1 MSRTTRRTAAQPQE
15 DLLAKVDP
23 KPEQP
28 AAAAPKAE
36 SKPTPAK
43 KPKAQ
48 HLAVVD
54 TRAPAKVVSEN
65 LLSSLMAAIS
75 NPKVDPAK
83 MHALLDVR
91 ARVMQEQAQV
101 EFFRAYIR
109 LQGKLPS
116 ITKDGLID
124 QGETRSGRKG
134 SKSRYATYENINA
147 TTKPILAEEKFGL
160 LLLPDVGPEGHGVII
175 RGQLGFVCDTQ
186 YGEIVHI
193 ERCTIAVPPEV
204 SGSKN
209 PAQGVGSSLSYGKRY
224 GAIALL
230 NLVSHAPEDRDTDA
244 GGPKK
249 RPAPAGATMQDA
261 EVIQEFLTPK
271 EVKQLETAITEAGI
285 TVEFFCQRWEVPELE
300 LVNLNPKLLPE
311 ALAACASLKAKKG
324 GANG

>member
-1 MSRTTRRTAAQPQE
+1 MSRTTRRAAAQPQE
-15 DLLAKVDP
+15 DLLAKVEP
-23 KPEQP
+23 KREQ

-36 SKPTPAK
+36 SKPTPEK

-54 TRAPAKVVSEN
+54 TRPLAKVVSEN

-75 NPKVDPAK
+75 NPRVDPAK

-116 ITKDGLID
+116 INKDGLID
-124 QGETRSGRKG
+124 QGETKSGRRG

-147 TTKPILAEEKFGL
+147 VTKPILAEEKFGL

-230 NLVSHAPEDRDTDA
+230 NLVSHAPDDRDTDA

-249 RPAPAGATMQDA
+249 RAAPAGNVQEA
-261 EVIQEFLTPK
+261 EVIAEFLTPK
-271 EVKQLETAITEAGI
+271 EVKQLEAAILDAGI
-285 TVEFFCQRWEVPELE
+285 TVEFFCQRWEVGELGD
-300 LVNLNPKLLPE
+300 LNPKLFPE
-311 ALAACASLKAKKG
+311 ALAACASLKAKKSG
-324 GANG
+324 NG

>member
-1 MSRTTRRTAAQPQE
+1 MSRTTRRAAQPQD
-15 DLLAKVDP
+15 DLLAKVEP

-28 AAAAPKAE
+28 AAAPKAG
-36 SKPTPAK
+36 SKPIPEK
-43 KPKAQ
+43 KPRAQ

-75 NPKVDPAK
+75 NPRVDPAK

-124 QGETRSGRKG
+124 QGETRSGRRG

-244 GGPKK
+244 RSPK
-249 RPAPAGATMQDA
+249 RAPAGGAVREA
-261 EVIQEFLTPK
+261 ETVEFLTPK
-271 EVKQLETAITEAGI
+271 QVEDLTTAIKDCGATMEN
-285 TVEFFCQRWEVPELE
+285 FCTGYSIKEPADLD
-300 LVNLNPKLLPE
+300 PKLFAE
-311 ALAACASLKAKKG
+311 AMQACRNFKAKNA
-324 GANG
+324 GAKNG

>member
-1 MSRTTRRTAAQPQE
+1 MSRSTRRAAAQPQE

-28 AAAAPKAE
+28 AAAPKAE

-43 KPKAQ
+43 KLKAQ

-65 LLSSLMAAIS
+65 LLSSLMTAIS
-75 NPKVDPAK
+75 DPRVDPAK

-116 ITKDGLID
+116 INKDGKIE
-124 QGETRSGRKG
+124 QGEGRASGRKG
-134 SKSRYATYENINA
+134 ASARYATYENINA
-147 TTKPILAEEKFGL
+147 VTKPILAEEKFGL

-193 ERCTIAVPPEV
+193 ERCTIAVPPET
-204 SGSKN
+204 SGAKN
-209 PAQGVGSSLSYGKRY
+209 AAMGVGSSLSYGKRY

-230 NLVSHAPEDRDTDA
+230 NLVSHAPDDRDTDA
-244 GGPKK
+244 RSPKK
-249 RPAPAGATMQDA
+249 GAPAGVQDA
-261 EVIQEFLTPK
+261 EIVQEFLTPK
-271 EVKQLETAITEAGI
+271 EVKQLEEAILAAGI
-285 TVEFFCQRWEVPELE
+285 TVEFFCQRWDVPELGD
-300 LVNLNPKLLPE
+300 LSTKLFPE
-311 ALAACASLKAKKG
+311 ALAACAALKAKRT

>member
-1 MSRTTRRTAAQPQE
+1 
-15 DLLAKVDP
+15 
-23 KPEQP
+23 
-28 AAAAPKAE
+28 
-36 SKPTPAK
+36 
-43 KPKAQ
+43 
-48 HLAVVD
+48 
-54 TRAPAKVVSEN
+54 
-65 LLSSLMAAIS
+65 
-75 NPKVDPAK
+75 
-83 MHALLDVR
+83 
-91 ARVMQEQAQV
+91 VMQEQAQV

-116 ITKDGLID
+116 ISKDGLID

-147 TTKPILAEEKFGL
+147 VTKPILAEEKFGL

-244 GGPKK
+244 RSPKK
-249 RPAPAGATMQDA
+249 GAPAGVQEA
-261 EVIQEFLTPK
+261 EIVQEFLTPK
-271 EVKQLETAITEAGI
+271 EVKQLEAAILDAGI
-285 TVEFFCQRWEVPELE
+285 TVEFFCQRWDVPELE
-300 LVNLNPKLLPE
+300 LVNLSPKLLPE
-311 ALAACASLKAKKG
+311 ALAACAALKAKKG
-324 GANG
+324 GTNG

>member
-1 MSRTTRRTAAQPQE
+1 MSRTTRRAAQPQE
-15 DLLAKVDP
+15 DLLAKVEP
-23 KPEQP
+23 KREPPVAP
-28 AAAAPKAE
+28 AKAE
-36 SKPTPAK
+36 SKPTPEK
-43 KPKAQ
+43 KPRAQ

-65 LLSSLMAAIS
+65 LLASLMTAIS
-75 NPKVDPAK
+75 NPRVDPAK

-116 ITKDGLID
+116 INKDGLID
-124 QGETRSGRKG
+124 QGETKSGRRG

-147 TTKPILAEEKFGL
+147 VTNPILAEEKFGL

-230 NLVSHAPEDRDTDA
+230 NLVSHAPDDRDTDA
-244 GGPKK
+244 RPPKK
-249 RPAPAGATMQDA
+249 SAPASNSSVQEA
-261 EVIQEFLTPK
+261 ETIEYLTPK
-271 EVKQLETAITEAGI
+271 QVEEMNAAINDCRIGVEAFCNHYNIKEVSDLSPHLFAEAKQ
-285 TVEFFCQRWEVPELE
+285 
-300 LVNLNPKLLPE
+300 
-311 ALAACASLKAKKG
+311 ACSNYKAKQ
-324 GANG
+324 ARNG